1 MPGPLEEP
9 HSASTSSQL
18 VSEDYRM
25 ALMQQTSMKFVW
37 AGSQRCWG
45 WVYAHMGVYIY
56 LMHTGIPARQ
66 LGCHAQFAEGVWV
79 HKMQVYSMPFNAEP
93 VRYQGEWI

>member
-1 MPGPLEEP
+1 
-9 HSASTSSQL
+9 
-18 VSEDYRM
+18 M

-66 LGCHAQFAEGVWV
+66 LGCHAQFAEGSLGTQDAGVLDAFQCRTSSIPGGV
-79 HKMQVYSMPFNAEP
+79 DLIMYVTGSGQIDGPGRLDDCHM
-93 VRYQGEWI
+93 